1 MSMIAKKNQ
10 PLVFFLKTLL
20 GPSAAPH
27 EAAFLTSAA
36 KNVPFCNSK
45 RVA

>member
-1 MSMIAKKNQ
+1 MIAKKNQ
-10 PLVFFLKTLL
+10 PLPFFFKAFP
-20 GPSAAPH
+20 GPPGGPH
-27 EAAFLTSAA
+27 EAAFLVGAP